1 MKLKTILATTLL
13 AGSLFGISYS
23 ADASMVSYTQSRA
36 RDIISVDDYSLR
48 YVNQGDITRGAVWIY
63 VNGDAKILNFQ
74 YIRSTNT
81 LRLRV
86 QNEDWKYVNRY
97 IDDSSIYY
105 KYGSLLALKLAEKN
119 VISFGIP
126 LDKFY
131 EFK

>member
-13 AGSLFGISYS
+13 AGSLFDISYN

-36 RDIISVDDYSLR
+36 RDIISVDDVSLR

>member
-13 AGSLFGISYS
+13 AGSLFGISYN

-36 RDIISVDDYSLR
+36 RDIISVDDVSLR